1 MVINFSGQNIMK
13 KCKLYTKIIIL
24 LIIVFYILPK
34 LLSILWYLIP
44 PEEKIRQEHLIEKP
58 MRVSEDII
66 KSM

>member
-1 MVINFSGQNIMK
+1 MVINFSGHNIIK

-34 LLSILWYLIP
+34 LLSILWYLSP

-58 MRVSEDII
+58 MRVSEDLI
-66 KSM
+66 KSI

>member
-1 MVINFSGQNIMK
+1 MVINFSGHNIMK
-13 KCKLYTKIIIL
+13 KCKLYTKIVIL

-34 LLSILWYLIP
+34 LLSILWYLSP

-58 MRVSEDII
+58 MRVSEDLI